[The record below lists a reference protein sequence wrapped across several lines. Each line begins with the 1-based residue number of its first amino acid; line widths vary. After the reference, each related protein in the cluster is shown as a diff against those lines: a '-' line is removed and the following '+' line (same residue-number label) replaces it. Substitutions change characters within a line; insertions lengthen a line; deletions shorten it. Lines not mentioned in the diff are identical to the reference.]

1 MKSTHYKLTFDL
13 IAAATSL
20 WSAILE
26 QPCPAGITPMII
38 VDQTVRSG
46 P

>member
-1 MKSTHYKLTFDL
+1 MKSTHYKQSFDL
-13 IAAATSL
+13 IADVTGL
-20 WSAILE
+20 WSARLE
-26 QPCPAGITPMII
+26 QPCPAGLTSMII